1 MFLRLT
7 RGARRRSI
15 PGSAFELT
23 ARGFKTGGLDAR
35 RAPPL
40 PPTLLRTASPTVV
53 ATVDQTLGKARAS
66 LSQLLYSLSLSLSLS
81 LTRSPPPA

>member
-1 MFLRLT
+1 MRSGRAAEGGEEGYGRGTRMGNRREGGMFLRLT

-35 RAPPL
+35 RAPPSPL
-40 PPTLLRTASPTVV
+40 PFSVPLL
-53 ATVDQTLGKARAS
+53 
-66 LSQLLYSLSLSLSLS
+66 LL
-81 LTRSPPPA
+81 